1 MPPPATSLT
10 GLPDCDDYETGDSDQ
25 FDQLARQE
33 IEKCRANQLKKKW
46 NEYNEEKT
54 RLDAEKE
61 EHIREVR
68 RLREEENSKYCQRPV
83 LNVGKGKG
91 KGNENGNGNG
101 NGSLM
106 IMYV

>member
-10 GLPDCDDYETGDSDQ
+10 GTPDYEDYEVVESDQ

-33 IEKCRANQLKKKW
+33 IEKCRTNQLKKKW
-46 NEYNEEKT
+46 NEYNEEKI

-68 RLREEENSKYCQRPV
+68 RLRDEENSKYCQRPV
-83 LNVGKGKG
+83 LNVGVRVRMMMMMMMMM
-91 KGNENGNGNG
+91 
-101 NGSLM
+101 LM
-106 IMYV
+106 MMMNDDE